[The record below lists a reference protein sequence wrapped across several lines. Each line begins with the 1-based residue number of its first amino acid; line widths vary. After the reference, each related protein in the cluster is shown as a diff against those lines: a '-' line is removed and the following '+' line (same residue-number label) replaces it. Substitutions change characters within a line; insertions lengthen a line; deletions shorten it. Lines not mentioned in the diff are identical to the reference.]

1 MTRLLDVLAVD
12 DEAPA
17 LDELRYLLNANDSIA
32 TVYGVGDANAALR
45 ELSER
50 RIDAIFLDIN
60 MPGLSGL
67 ELPLC
72 WPISPIRRPWCS

>member
-1 MTRLLDVLAVD
+1 MLAVD

-17 LDELRYLLNANDSIA
+17 LDELRYLLSANDLIA
-32 TVYGVGDANAALR
+32 NVYGVSDANAALR

-50 RIDAIFLDIN
+50 KVDAIFLDIN

-67 ELPLC
+67 ELAAVL
-72 WPISPIRRPWCS
+72 SNFSIRRRWYS